1 MQIFVCIILRY
12 ISKGS
17 YEFRFRFRFR
27 FIALNV
33 AINIVFIYYDP
44 TYEK

>member
-17 YEFRFRFRFR
+17 YEFRFRF
-27 FIALNV
+27 IALNV
-33 AINIVFIYYDP
+33 AINIVFIYYEP
-44 TYEK
+44 IYEK